1 MTHEER
7 VFHHMYET
15 NEGIEQ
21 QSKRIAKL
29 EELVL
34 HLHACIE
41 HHEIDETLS
50 CDICPYDNE
59 TGDCDFERRMEE
71 LEVQP

>member
-21 QSKRIAKL
+21 QSKRIANL

-34 HLHACIE
+34 DMMALL
-41 HHEIDETLS
+41 DET
-50 CDICPYDNE
+50 CDTFFENE
-59 TGDCDFERRMEE
+59 YEALNERMEE
-71 LEVQP
+71 LEVRP